1 MLTIIESLNPIKY
14 IKNFNKIIHY
24 VLFKLI
30 NKKLKMNSL
39 ISKYNP
45 LLKSRS
51 KIIKKKNIN
60 IKCNKITKRMKD
72 IKKLKD
78 HPTTQKIS
86 KTDLILYKY
95 IKDNKEIDYNDENL
109 IDFSKEE
116 IDNRV
121 IKLNKYIKQ
130 LQELKKLPYIKQRS
144 EEWFNLRKNR
154 LTASDLEDAI
164 KGNNI
169 KLAKK
174 KAGVIKDTTNYSEI
188 PPLKWGVMFEPM
200 ATRCYSQANNDILIS
215 EFGLIADKTL
225 EHFGASPDGINDMG
239 IMIEIKCPYSRE
251 IIDNSIPDK
260 YYTQIQ
266 GQLAV
271 CELEECDYIE
281 CDFQTYTSPYIYID
295 YITNDLKNINYNHGI
310 IAEYKNKETGEYI
323 YLYSEEYLKAS
334 NAFDNIN
341 KQMYEAN
348 KDENLIFIKLTP
360 WVLRKMNIQRV
371 SFDNENWNNNIVPKI
386 NTFWEK
392 VEECKNLPIE
402 EPVRKQKI
410 TFIEDDD

>member
-1 MLTIIESLNPIKY
+1 MYMMIYGLMSK
-14 IKNFNKIIHY
+14 FKII
-24 VLFKLI
+24 KL
-30 NKKLKMNSL
+30 
-39 ISKYNP
+39 
-45 LLKSRS
+45 
-51 KIIKKKNIN
+51 IKKKNIN
-60 IKCNKITKRMKD
+60 IKYNNIIKTNKINNRMKD
-72 IKKLKD
+72 IKRLQD
-78 HPTTQKIS
+78 HLTTQKIS
-86 KTDLILYKY
+86 KTDLTIYKY
-95 IKDNKEIDYNDENL
+95 LKDNIAINYNDVNL
-109 IDFSKEE
+109 TGLSKEE
-116 IDNRV
+116 LDNRV
-121 IKLNKYIKQ
+121 VKLNKYIKQ

-164 KGNNI
+164 KNNNL

-174 KAGVIKDTTNYSEI
+174 KAGIIKDNTNYSEI
-188 PPLKWGVMFEPM
+188 APLKWGVMFESM
-200 ATRCYSQANNDILIS
+200 AIRCYSQANDDILVS

-225 EHFGASPDGINDMG
+225 EHFGASPDGINDLG

-295 YITNDLKNINYNHGI
+295 YVTNDLKNINYNHGI

-323 YLYSEEYLKAS
+323 YLYSKEYLKAS
-334 NAFDNIN
+334 NAFDDIN
-341 KQMYEAN
+341 KQIYEAN

-392 VEECKNLPIE
+392 VEDCKNLPIE